1 MDNNIKHSKYKNTY
15 LIYEF
20 LVRKVTEEA
29 MNGISLNESNAFKII
44 NKYYSRGVLKEEF
57 SIYKALLETTITNKY
72 SVEFLISESLKMH
85 RNLSQKKLRT
95 ERYNLIK
102 EIKEHYN
109 LENLFSTKLEDYKKI
124 ASTYIL
130 LESNLKN
137 EITTKSV
144 YMGLIM
150 ENIMNP
156 KTQPKTIKILEAV
169 DKASPEQ
176 RKLAYM
182 MMINS
187 FNKKYGSLLNENQK
201 KFIQDY
207 IYSNTTENNWVLQ
220 HITKI
225 KSESKKYLNKLDSS
239 TDEADV
245 ILKIKLSECVNKMRQ
260 LEKKKIYNQD
270 DHAKILNFY
279 KLFEYLD

>member
-29 MNGISLNESNAFKII
+29 MNGISLNESKAFKII
-44 NKYYSRGVLKEEF
+44 NKYYSKGVLKEEF

-85 RNLSQKKLRT
+85 KNLSQKKLRA

-102 EIKEHYN
+102 EIKENYD
-109 LENLFSTKLEDYKKI
+109 LENLFSTKIDDYKKI
-124 ASTYIL
+124 ASTYVL
-130 LESNLKN
+130 LEANVKNNL
-137 EITTKSV
+137 TTKSV
-144 YMGLIM
+144 YMGMIM
-150 ENIMNP
+150 ENIINP
-156 KTQPKTIKILEAV
+156 KSTPKTIKIMEAV
-169 DKASPEQ
+169 DKAEPED

-182 MMINS
+182 MLINS
-187 FNKKYGSLLNENQK
+187 FNKKYGTTLNENQK

-207 IYSNTTENNWVLQ
+207 IYSNTTENNWVLR

-225 KSESKKYLNKLDSS
+225 KNESKKILNKLESS
-239 TDEADV
+239 NEEDDV
-245 ILKIKLSECVNKMRQ
+245 ILKIKLNECVNRVKQM
-260 LEKKKIYNQD
+260 EKKKIFNQE
-270 DHAKILNFY
+270 DHAKLLNFY
-279 KLFEYLD
+279 KLFEYL

>member
-29 MNGISLNESNAFKII
+29 MNGISLNDSKAFKII
-44 NKYYSRGVLKEEF
+44 NKYYSKGVLKEEF

-102 EIKEHYN
+102 EIKDNYD
-109 LENLFSTKLEDYKKI
+109 LENLFSTKIDDYKKI

-130 LESNLKN
+130 LEANVKNNL
-137 EITTKSV
+137 TTKSV
-144 YMGLIM
+144 YMGMIM
-150 ENIMNP
+150 ENIINP
-156 KTQPKTIKILEAV
+156 KSSPKTIKIMEAV
-169 DKASPEQ
+169 DKAEPEN

-182 MMINS
+182 MLINS
-187 FNKKYGSLLNENQK
+187 FNKKYGTTLNENQK

-207 IYSNTTENNWVLQ
+207 IYSNTAENNWVLQ

-225 KSESKKYLNKLDSS
+225 KNESKKYLTRLENSN
-239 TDEADV
+239 EEEDV
-245 ILKIKLSECVNKMRQ
+245 ILKIKLTECVNRVKQMER
-260 LEKKKIYNQD
+260 KKIFNQE

-279 KLFEYLD
+279 KLFEYL